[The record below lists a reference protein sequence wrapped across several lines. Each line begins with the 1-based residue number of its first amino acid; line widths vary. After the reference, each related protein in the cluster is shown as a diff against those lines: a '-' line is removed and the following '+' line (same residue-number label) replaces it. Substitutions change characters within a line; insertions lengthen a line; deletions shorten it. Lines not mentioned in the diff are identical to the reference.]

1 MKMNKSVISINPEV
15 MSGEPVFMGTR
26 VPIKTLMDYLIE
38 DGNYEDFLIGFPH
51 INREMV
57 IEVLKELTRR
67 GIPKPKR
74 PKITNYETAA

>member
-1 MKMNKSVISINPEV
+1 MKTNKSVISINPEV

-51 INREMV
+51 ISREMV
-57 IEVLKELTRR
+57 IQALKELTQR

-74 PKITNYETAA
+74 PKIINYETAA

>member
-1 MKMNKSVISINPEV
+1 MKANNSVISINPEI
-15 MSGEPVFMGTR
+15 MSGEPVFKGTR

-51 INREMV
+51 ISREMV
-57 IEVLKELTRR
+57 IEVLKELTQR

-74 PKITNYETAA
+74 PKIANYETAA